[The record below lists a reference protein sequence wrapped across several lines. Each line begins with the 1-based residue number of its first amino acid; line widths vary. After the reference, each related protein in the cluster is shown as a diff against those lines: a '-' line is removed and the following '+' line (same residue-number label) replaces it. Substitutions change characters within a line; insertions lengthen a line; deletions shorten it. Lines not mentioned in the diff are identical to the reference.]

1 MAQDYDINIKVKG
14 LGAAAKQLAD
24 FTDELNKAREEGA
37 SISGALDTA
46 TGGAVTGFR
55 KAAAGTKTFITGL
68 KLTRAAIIA
77 TGIGALVVGVTALVG
92 AFTKTRRGARQ
103 LQTIM
108 AGLGAVVEQ
117 LTARFQAVGGFIVD
131 LFSKGPQ
138 AAVKQYKE
146 TLDELPGSLQEA
158 VNKAMELERATQ
170 ALTDAQRA
178 LTVQRAKDRAKI
190 KELNMVA
197 EDTTRT
203 LEEREAAAQRAI
215 EIEKALMAERER
227 IAAEEL
233 RIATEKAEQSDSLD
247 EELNRLAELE
257 ANLINIRTESVE
269 LQTTLNNK
277 LNTIRNQAAAEA
289 EAEAKRIAD
298 AAAVKRKA
306 EEDAAAAIAKAE
318 QEIVDALDQRERASL
333 DARTKELL
341 SLEDFYNAQLDKAGD
356 NAELIAEIETTR
368 DTELAALREKF
379 REEDDAKA
387 AEAAKQKTD
396 RERKV
401 SQQLA
406 AERMSA
412 REQEKLA
419 LEERYNELAVDAE
432 GNAELLEDIERRRLE
447 ARRALYEKFDDE
459 DRARQQENNAKTLA
473 DVEAYEAKRAE
484 LMESARAS
492 TFSILSDLTTAFA
505 KDTEE
510 GQRKAFKRNKAISIA
525 ETLVSTYLAAQKAY
539 ASQLSVPTP
548 DAPIRA
554 QIAAGV
560 AVAAGLAKVAAI
572 KSQQF
577 SGGGSAGGGGGGAA
591 GGGGGGIGGGTQSVG
606 VDVGSL
612 IPNQDTPTPEPVRAY
627 VVENEIS
634 NKQAL
639 NRELQIQTTL

>member
-1 MAQDYDINIKVKG
+1 MAQDYTVNVKVTGVDQAKTQVDG
-14 LGAAAKQLAD
+14 LSNSLKDAGEQSSQL
-24 FTDELNKAREEGA
+24 GV
-37 SISGALDTA
+37 LDKI
-46 TGGAVTGFR
+46 TGGAVTGF
-55 KAAAGTKTFITGL
+55 KNAAAGVKTFITGL

-92 AFTKTRRGARQ
+92 AFTKTRRGAR
-103 LQTIM
+103 LLKTIM

-158 VNKAMELERATQ
+158 INKAVELEKRTQ

-178 LTVQRAKDRAKI
+178 LTVQRAKDRAEI
-190 KELNMVA
+190 KQLNMVA

-203 LEEREAAAQRAI
+203 LEEREAAAQKAI
-215 EIEKALMAERER
+215 DIEKGLMAERER

-233 RIATEKAEQSDSLD
+233 RIAQEKAAMSDSSDEDLD
-247 EELNRLAELE
+247 RLAELE

-289 EAEAKRIAD
+289 EAEAKRIK
-298 AAAVKRKA
+298 AAAAEKRKA
-306 EEDAAAAIAKAE
+306 EQEAAAAIVKSE
-318 QEIVDALDQRERASL
+318 QEVIDALDARDRATL
-333 DARTKELL
+333 DARTKEILAV
-341 SLEDFYNAQLDKAGD
+341 EDFYNAQLDKAGE
-356 NAELIAEIETTR
+356 NAELQKQIEEQR
-368 DTELAALREKF
+368 ETELAALRQKF
-379 REEDDAKA
+379 REEDSAKA
-387 AEAAKQKTD
+387 EEKRQKDAEAAKEQ
-396 RERKV
+396 REKDKEAEQV
-401 SQQLA
+401 YQDALAQL
-406 AERMSA
+406 
-412 REQEKLA
+412 K
-419 LEERYNELAVDAE
+419 
-432 GNAELLEDIERRRLE
+432 
-447 ARRALYEKFDDE
+447 
-459 DRARQQENNAKTLA
+459 
-473 DVEAYEAKRAE
+473 
-484 LMESARAS
+484 ESAVSS
-492 TFSILSDLTTAFA
+492 TFSVLKNLSTAFE

-510 GQRKAFKRNKAISIA
+510 GQKKAFNRNKALNIA
-525 ETLVSTYLAAQKAY
+525 ETIVSTYSAAQKAY
-539 ASQLSVPTP
+539 ASQLAIPSP

-554 QIAAGV
+554 QIAAGI
-560 AVAAGLAKVAAI
+560 AVASGLAKVAAI

-577 SGGGSAGGGGGGAA
+577 SGGSSGGSAAA
-591 GGGGGGIGGGTQSVG
+591 GGGSISGGGIQSVG

-612 IPNQDTPTPEPVRAY
+612 VPNQQNATPEPVRAY

>member
-14 LGAAAKQLAD
+14 LGAAANQLAD

-92 AFTKTRRGARQ
+92 AFTQTERGARE
-103 LQTIM
+103 LKVLM
-108 AGLGAVVEQ
+108 AGLGSVVEN
-117 LTARFQAVGGFIVD
+117 LTARFRAAGGFLVD
-131 LFSKGPQ
+131 LFTKGQ
-138 AAVKQYKE
+138 TAAVENYNDALK
-146 TLDELPGSLQEA
+146 DLPASMQEGIA
-158 VNKAMELERATQ
+158 QARRLEREMQ
-170 ALTDAQRA
+170 ALTDRQIEMTKRRA
-178 LTVQRAKDRAKI
+178 EDRKDI
-190 KELNMVA
+190 KEYNMVA
-197 EDTTRT
+197 EDTTKSFA
-203 LEEREAAAQRAI
+203 EREKAAQSAI
-215 EIEKALMAERER
+215 DLEKALMAER
-227 IAAEEL
+227 L
-233 RIATEKAEQSDSLD
+233 DIATEEARIHAERMKMGDST
-247 EELNRLAELE
+247 EEDRRRQAELE
-257 ANLINIRTESVE
+257 AEVMNLQTESFE

-289 EAEAKRIAD
+289 EAESKRISD
-298 AAAVKRKA
+298 AALAKRKA
-306 EEDAAAAIAKAE
+306 EEDAAAAITKAE
-318 QEIVDALDQRERASL
+318 QEIIDALDQRDRASL

-356 NAELIAEIETTR
+356 NAELIAQIETQR

-379 REEDDAKA
+379 RQEDDAKA
-387 AEAAKQKTD
+387 ADDAKQKTD

-577 SGGGSAGGGGGGAA
+577 NGGGSAGGGG

-612 IPNQDTPTPEPVRAY
+612 IPNQQTPTPEPVRAY

>member
-14 LGAAAKQLAD
+14 LGAAANQLAD

-46 TGGAVTGFR
+46 TGGAVTGFK

-215 EIEKALMAERER
+215 DIEKGLMAERER

-233 RIATEKAEQSDSLD
+233 RIAQEKAAMSDSSDEDLD
-247 EELNRLAELE
+247 RLAELE

-306 EEDAAAAIAKAE
+306 EEDAAAAIAAAE
-318 QEIVDALDQRERASL
+318 QKVIDSLAAARLAREDQRTQE
-333 DARTKELL
+333 
-341 SLEDFYNAQLDKAGD
+341 
-356 NAELIAEIETTR
+356 
-368 DTELAALREKF
+368 
-379 REEDDAKA
+379 
-387 AEAAKQKTD
+387 EAAAKKTY
-396 RERKV
+396 
-401 SQQLA
+401 
-406 AERMSA
+406 
-412 REQEKLA
+412 
-419 LEERYNELAVDAE
+419 EERVQAAGE
-432 GNAELLEDIERRRLE
+432 NAELLAQVEEEYRLTLMDIDDKYQAQAKAKQDEANKQRAEAEKE
-447 ARRALYEKFDDE
+447 AREFLAAQRRTAQEQELEQLSAEYS
-459 DRARQQENNAKTLA
+459 ARIMAVNEN
-473 DVEAYEAKRAE
+473 AE
-484 LMESARAS
+484 LVAQLEEEYRSKEREMRERHYDESIAANQAYNSKISADDAAAQMATLELRTQVAS
-492 TFSILSDLTTAFA
+492 QTFSILTNLNEAFSKKGEQA
-505 KDTEE
+505 NK
-510 GQRKAFKRNKAISIA
+510 KAFQRNKAIGIA
-525 ETLVSTYLAAQKAY
+525 ETLVSTYMAAQKAY
-539 ASQLSVPTP
+539 LSQLTATP
-548 DAPIRA
+548 DSPIRA
-554 QIAAGV
+554 VLAA
-560 AVAAGLAKVAAI
+560 AAATASGLARVAAI
-572 KSQQF
+572 KSTQF
-577 SGGGSAGGGGGGAA
+577 NSTSAAGGGG

>member
-1 MAQDYDINIKVKG
+1 MAQDYEINVKVTGVDQATKSVDDLTDSLKDAGEQSSQLG
-14 LGAAAKQLAD
+14 L
-24 FTDELNKAREEGA
+24 
-37 SISGALDTA
+37 LDKV
-46 TGGAVTGFR
+46 TGGAVSGF
-55 KAAAGTKTFITGL
+55 KNATAGVKTFIKGL
-68 KLTRAAIIA
+68 KLTRAAVIA

-92 AFTKTRRGARQ
+92 AFTKTRRGAR
-103 LQTIM
+103 LLKTIM

-117 LTARFQAVGGFIVD
+117 LTARFQAIGGFIVD

-178 LTVQRAKDRAKI
+178 LTVQRAKDRAEI

-215 EIEKALMAERER
+215 EIEKGLMAERER

-233 RIATEKAEQSDSLD
+233 RIAQEKAAMSDTSDEDLD
-247 EELNRLAELE
+247 RLAELE

-298 AAAVKRKA
+298 AAAEKRKA
-306 EEDAAAAIAKAE
+306 EEEAAAAILKAE
-318 QEIVDALDQRERASL
+318 QEVADALDARDRQSL
-333 DARTKELL
+333 DARTKEILA
-341 SLEDFYNAQLDKAGD
+341 LEDFYNAQLDKAGE
-356 NAELIAEIETTR
+356 NAELVAQIEQQREEELAAMRDRFRMEDAAKAEEARQKEAAAKKEQDEADQEREQQHQDAI
-368 DTELAALREKF
+368 AALRET
-379 REEDDAKA
+379 AI
-387 AEAAKQKTD
+387 
-396 RERKV
+396 
-401 SQQLA
+401 S
-406 AERMSA
+406 
-412 REQEKLA
+412 
-419 LEERYNELAVDAE
+419 
-432 GNAELLEDIERRRLE
+432 
-447 ARRALYEKFDDE
+447 
-459 DRARQQENNAKTLA
+459 
-473 DVEAYEAKRAE
+473 
-484 LMESARAS
+484 S
-492 TFSILSDLTTAFA
+492 TFGILSNLSKAFE

-525 ETLVSTYLAAQKAY
+525 ETLVSTYQAAQKAY
-539 ASQLSVPTP
+539 ASQMTLLTP

-554 QIAAGV
+554 QVAAGI

-572 KSQQF
+572 KSTQF
-577 SGGGSAGGGGGGAA
+577 GGGASAGGATGGGVA
-591 GGGGGGIGGGTQSVG
+591 GGGTQSVG
-606 VDVGSL
+606 VDVGTL
-612 IPNQDTPTPEPVRAY
+612 VPTAGQPTPEPVRAY
-627 VVENEIS
+627 VVSNEIS

-639 NRELQIQTTL
+639 DRELQIQTTL

>member
-1 MAQDYDINIKVKG
+1 
-14 LGAAAKQLAD
+14 
-24 FTDELNKAREEGA
+24 
-37 SISGALDTA
+37 
-46 TGGAVTGFR
+46 
-55 KAAAGTKTFITGL
+55 
-68 KLTRAAIIA
+68 
-77 TGIGALVVGVTALVG
+77 
-92 AFTKTRRGARQ
+92 
-103 LQTIM
+103 M

-117 LTARFQAVGGFIVD
+117 LTARFQAMGGFIVD

-158 VNKAMELERATQ
+158 INKAVELEKRTQ

-178 LTVQRAKDRAKI
+178 LTVQRAKDRAEI
-190 KELNMVA
+190 KALNMVA
-197 EDTTRT
+197 EDTTKT

-215 EIEKALMAERER
+215 DIEKALMAERER

-233 RIATEKAEQSDSLD
+233 AIAQEKAAQSDSSD
-247 EELNRLAELE
+247 EDLNRLAELE
-257 ANLINIRTESVE
+257 ANLLNLRTESVE

-298 AAAVKRKA
+298 AALAKRKA

-318 QEIVDALDQRERASL
+318 QEIVDALDQRDRASL
-333 DARTKELL
+333 DARTKEILAV
-341 SLEDFYNAQLDKAGD
+341 EDFYNAQLDKAGE
-356 NAELIAEIETTR
+356 NAELIAQIEAQR
-368 DTELAALREKF
+368 EEELARMRERF
-379 REEDDAKA
+379 RTEDAEKAEEAR
-387 AEAAKQKTD
+387 KQKEEAQ
-396 RERKV
+396 REATEKALEAQRV
-401 SQQLA
+401 ADEEATRISEEENARRLA
-406 AERMSA
+406 AE
-412 REQEKLA
+412 
-419 LEERYNELAVDAE
+419 
-432 GNAELLEDIERRRLE
+432 
-447 ARRALYEKFDDE
+447 
-459 DRARQQENNAKTLA
+459 
-473 DVEAYEAKRAE
+473 EAYQGAIATLR
-484 LMESARAS
+484 ESATAG
-492 TFSILSDLTTAFA
+492 TFSILSNLSKAFE

-510 GQRKAFKRNKAISIA
+510 GQKKAFKRNKAISIA
-525 ETLVSTYLAAQKAY
+525 ETLVSTYQAAQKAY
-539 ASQLSVPTP
+539 ASQLAVPTP

-577 SGGGSAGGGGGGAA
+577 NGGGSAGGAT
-591 GGGGGGIGGGTQSVG
+591 GGGGGGIGSGTQSVG

-612 IPNQDTPTPEPVRAY
+612 IPNQQTPTPEPVRAY

>member
-1 MAQDYDINIKVKG
+1 
-14 LGAAAKQLAD
+14 
-24 FTDELNKAREEGA
+24 
-37 SISGALDTA
+37 
-46 TGGAVTGFR
+46 VTGFK

-117 LTARFQAVGGFIVD
+117 LTARFQAMGGFIVD

-158 VNKAMELERATQ
+158 INKAVELEKRTQ

-178 LTVQRAKDRAKI
+178 LTVQRAKDRAEI
-190 KELNMVA
+190 KSLNMVA
-197 EDTTRT
+197 EDTTKT

-215 EIEKALMAERER
+215 DIEKALMAERER

-233 RIATEKAEQSDSLD
+233 AIAQEKAAQSDSSD
-247 EELNRLAELE
+247 EDLNRLAELE

-289 EAEAKRIAD
+289 EAESKRISDAALAKR
-298 AAAVKRKA
+298 KS
-306 EEDAAAAIAKAE
+306 EEDAAAAITKAE
-318 QEIVDALDQRERASL
+318 QEIIDALDQRERASL
-333 DARTKELL
+333 DARTKEILAV
-341 SLEDFYNAQLDKAGD
+341 EDFYNAQLDKAGD
-356 NAELIAEIETTR
+356 NAELIAQIEQQRDEELARMRERFRSEDAAKADEDNKKRIEAENAVTQALNEQRMTAREIEQA
-368 DTELAALREKF
+368 ELEAHYNSL
-379 REEDDAKA
+379 
-387 AEAAKQKTD
+387 AEQAGENAT
-396 RERKV
+396 
-401 SQQLA
+401 LA
-406 AERMSA
+406 AEVEQA
-412 REQEKLA
+412 RL
-419 LEERYNELAVDAE
+419 D
-432 GNAELLEDIERRRLE
+432 
-447 ARRALYEKFDDE
+447 ARREMYERFYDE
-459 DRARQQENNAKTLA
+459 DQAANKKNNEEKQAQDEAAAMATL
-473 DVEAYEAKRAE
+473 E
-484 LMESARAS
+484 LRTQVAS
-492 TFSILSDLTTAFA
+492 QTFSILTNLNEAFSKKGEQA
-505 KDTEE
+505 NK
-510 GQRKAFKRNKAISIA
+510 KAFQRNKAIGIA
-525 ETLVSTYLAAQKAY
+525 ETLVSTYQAAQKAY
-539 ASQLSVPTP
+539 LSQLTATP
-548 DAPIRA
+548 DSPIRA
-554 QIAAGV
+554 VLAA
-560 AVAAGLAKVAAI
+560 AAATASGLARVAAI
-572 KSQQF
+572 KSTQF
-577 SGGGSAGGGGGGAA
+577 NSTSAAGGGG

-612 IPNQDTPTPEPVRAY
+612 IPNQQTPTPEPVRAY